1 MMTPSIRNNVAVYLR
16 VSTSEQNTDIQK
28 SDLLKYIE
36 TRGWTLFEIYEDKA
50 SGTNDNRPN
59 LRKLLQDTKQGKFN
73 VLLVWKLD
81 RLCRS
86 LKDLV
91 NTLSFLS
98 EHSVEFVSYKD
109 QIDLTTA
116 TGRLMTQIIGAFAEF
131 EASLIRE
138 RVIAGIR
145 NAQSKGVRLGRPK
158 KLCDTD
164 AILKLRQQGLSIR
177 NIAVELGLSIGMVQ
191 RAVENGV

>member
-16 VSTSEQNTDIQK
+16 VSTSEQNTDLQK

-50 SGTNDNRPN
+50 SGTTDNRPN

-109 QIDLTTA
+109 NVDLTTA
-116 TGRLMTQIIGAFAEF
+116 TGRLMAQIIGSFAEF
-131 EASLIRE
+131 EASLIKE
-138 RVIAGIR
+138 RVIAGLR

-158 KLCDTD
+158 KHCDID
-164 AILKLRQQGLSIR
+164 KIMELRQQGLSIR
-177 NIAVELGLSIGMVQ
+177 SVAKELRLSVGMVQ
-191 RAVENGV
+191 RAVENGI